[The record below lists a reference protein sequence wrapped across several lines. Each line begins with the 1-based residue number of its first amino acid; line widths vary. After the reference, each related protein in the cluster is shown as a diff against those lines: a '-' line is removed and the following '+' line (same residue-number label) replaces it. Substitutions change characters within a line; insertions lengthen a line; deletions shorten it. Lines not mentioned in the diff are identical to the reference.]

1 MIIKLFRFIKS
12 NKVLIFQRGLRDP
25 VNPRWLNWGSG
36 RSKMADSGFQGAVFI
51 LESYW
56 LRSCRSIRSLRCQVV
71 FPLNL
76 PCAFTPKLP
85 YVHLSMSRGQAW
97 QGGRGKR
104 VVAIQPKCT
113 YFQNPSQLH
122 LCTRRRGKGLC
133 FEDFARG
140 RIFSNND
147 VAINIQSQHIRIFIQ
162 F

>member
-56 LRSCRSIRSLRCQVV
+56 LRSCWSVRSLRCQVV
-71 FPLNL
+71 FPLNI

-85 YVHLSMSRGQAW
+85 YVHLSMPRGQAW

-104 VVAIQPKCT
+104 VVAIQPNVPIFKT
-113 YFQNPSQLH
+113 LPSSTYARVDVARGPVLRILHAVEYFQTMTQL
-122 LCTRRRGKGLC
+122 
-133 FEDFARG
+133 
-140 RIFSNND
+140 
-147 VAINIQSQHIRIFIQ
+147 
-162 F
+162 